1 MPLARIWPGKVTTF
15 VLWLSFHKDS
25 IHWGYQLLH
34 DVTVF
39 VETLNV
45 FFDLVYTLLGYCVG
59 CVMFCKLFSSGNVNG
74 ALILFTRFRPIPC
87 KSRKVVKHTL
97 T

>member
-1 MPLARIWPGKVTTF
+1 MN
-15 VLWLSFHKDS
+15 
-25 IHWGYQLLH
+25 
-34 DVTVF
+34 VF

-59 CVMFCKLFSSGNVNG
+59 CVIVFSKLFSGGNVNG

-87 KSRKVVKHTL
+87 KNRKVDKRTL